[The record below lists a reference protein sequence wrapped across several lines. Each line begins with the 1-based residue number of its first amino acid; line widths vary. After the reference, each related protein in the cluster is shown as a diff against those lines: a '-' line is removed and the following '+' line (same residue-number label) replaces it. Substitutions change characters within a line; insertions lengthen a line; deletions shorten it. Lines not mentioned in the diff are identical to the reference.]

1 MRAPRPPPSSV
12 SDRPPRLASPVVE
25 GVDGPDP
32 IEVAATVDHAAIDRL
47 QRAYADGITCRDW
60 DRVAGLFLT
69 DATVEL
75 DLVTRPGRTLR
86 GPAEVVGFIA
96 PAVDDF
102 ELFEFA
108 IVNSHNELWP
118 GGDRAVAT
126 GRIFMCE
133 LRVRRGERERSDAF
147 GRYDD
152 TYRRTDAGWRIASRR
167 YRSIARF
174 PEGVVFPIA

>member
-1 MRAPRPPPSSV
+1 VEHGRPN
-12 SDRPPRLASPVVE
+12 DDEL
-25 GVDGPDP
+25 
-32 IEVAATVDHAAIDRL
+32 AATVDLVAIDRL
-47 QRAYADGITCRDW
+47 QRAYADGVTCRDW
-60 DRVAGLFLT
+60 GRVAGLFLP

-86 GPAEVVGFIA
+86 GPDEIVGFIG

-102 ELFEFA
+102 EFFEFS

-118 GGDRAVAT
+118 DGDRSTAT

-147 GRYDD
+147 GRYEDA
-152 TYRRTDAGWRIASRR
+152 YRRTDDGWRIAARR
-167 YRSIARF
+167 YRSLARF
-174 PEGVVFPIA
+174 PEGVVFPLEG